1 MDAQEY
7 KRKRKR
13 KGSLV
18 MNKDVY
24 GILGDLTAEILLEI
38 IAECMDDYLYVIDL
52 QNNKM
57 EISQSALD
65 RFMISETY
73 MRNAKQEIMSVVYKE
88 DRTMFAKHMQAVM
101 DGKEKVHDIH
111 YRWLDKNGLPVW
123 VNCRGVVID
132 DEDGKPGY
140 LVGCLNETGNQ
151 RRADNVTGLLGGMEF
166 CAYLRSQKKPV
177 TTGFLMHIG
186 IDDFATV
193 NETHGSN
200 YGDYVLKSVA
210 DCMKECLSGNQRL
223 YHLVADQYVI
233 VDLDSTSMD
242 DAIQLKKKIGE
253 KIDEF
258 IISEKYEVVFSAS
271 AGVID
276 ASTVA
281 EGYEECRKKFE
292 FSLKKAKR
300 MGKNNI
306 YFYRQEDYEKFQR
319 NGRIISALR
328 NSIANGCEGFE
339 VYYQPI
345 VDCVSGRVIGA
356 EALMRYTMVTEEG
369 KEWLS
374 PVEFIPLLE
383 KTGLIIPA
391 GRFVLNE
398 AAKMC
403 REIQQ
408 YIPEFSVNVN
418 ISCYQIEHG
427 KIADKILTAVRD
439 NGLMPDR
446 ICIEM
451 TESGFM
457 DMTPVFCKFRKVLEE
472 NGIQFVIDDFGTGY
486 SNLHC
491 ISDMNPGYVKMDK
504 DFTAKAM
511 SCERDYELFK
521 KIIEMVHSIGIHICV
536 EGIEKEDWHLKMK
549 ELQADYLQG
558 YFFGKPCEK
567 KKFMEEFV
575 CNPHNNGVW

>member
-1 MDAQEY
+1 M
-7 KRKRKR
+7 
-13 KGSLV
+13 
-18 MNKDVY
+18 
-24 GILGDLTAEILLEI
+24 TAEILLEI

-52 QNNKM
+52 QNNTM

-65 RFMISETY
+65 QFMISETQK
-73 MRNAKQEIMSVVYKE
+73 RNVKQEIMSVVYEE
-88 DRTMFAKHMQAVM
+88 DRAMFAQHMQDLM

-123 VNCRGVVID
+123 LNCRGVVID
-132 DEDGKPGY
+132 DEDGKPEY

-166 CAYLRSQKKPV
+166 CDYLRSQKKPV

-186 IDDFATV
+186 IDDFAAV
-193 NETHGSN
+193 NGTHGST

-223 YHLVADQYVI
+223 YHLIADQYAI

-242 DAIQLKKKIGE
+242 DAMQLKKRIGE

-292 FSLKKAKR
+292 FSLKMAKR

-345 VDCVSGRVIGA
+345 VDCVSGRMIGA

-369 KEWLS
+369 EERLS

-383 KTGLIIPA
+383 KTGLIIPV
-391 GRFVLNE
+391 GRFLLNE

-408 YIPEFSVNVN
+408 YIPEFKVNVN
-418 ISCYQIEHG
+418 ISYYQIEHG
-427 KIADKILTAVRD
+427 KIADRILAAVND
-439 NGLMPDR
+439 NGLAPDH
-446 ICIEM
+446 ISIEM

-457 DMTPVFCKFRKVLEE
+457 DMTPAFCKFRKVLEE

-511 SCERDYELFK
+511 SSERDYELFK
-521 KIIEMVHSIGIHICV
+521 KIIEMVHSIGIRICV
-536 EGIEKEDWHLKMK
+536 EGIEEEDWHLKMK

-575 CNPHNNGVW
+575 YNLRNNGV

>member
-1 MDAQEY
+1 
-7 KRKRKR
+7 
-13 KGSLV
+13 

-24 GILGDLTAEILLEI
+24 GILGDLTAEVLLEI
-38 IAECMDDYLYVIDL
+38 IAECMDDYLYVLDL

-73 MRNAKQEIMSVVYKE
+73 MRNAKQEIMSAVYEE
-88 DRTMFAKHMQAVM
+88 DRAMFEKHMQAVM

-166 CAYLRSQKKPV
+166 CDYLRSQKKPV

-328 NSIANGCEGFE
+328 SSIANGCEGFE

-391 GRFVLNE
+391 GRFVLDE

-439 NGLMPDR
+439 NGLTPDR

-521 KIIEMVHSIGIHICV
+521 KIIEMVHSIGIRICV

>member
-24 GILGDLTAEILLEI
+24 GILGDLTAEVLLEI
-38 IAECMDDYLYVIDL
+38 IAECMDDYLYVLDL

-73 MRNAKQEIMSVVYKE
+73 MRNAKQEIMSAVYEE
-88 DRTMFAKHMQAVM
+88 DRAMFEKHMQAVM

-166 CAYLRSQKKPV
+166 CDYLRSQKKPV

-186 IDDFATV
+186 IDDFAAV
-193 NETHGSN
+193 NGTHGSN

-223 YHLVADQYVI
+223 FHLIADQYVI

-258 IISEKYEVVFSAS
+258 IISEQYEVVFSAS

-292 FSLKKAKR
+292 FSLKKAKQ

-328 NSIANGCEGFE
+328 SSIANGCEGFE

-408 YIPEFSVNVN
+408 YIPEFRVNVN

-439 NGLMPDR
+439 NGLTPDR

-457 DMTPVFCKFRKVLEE
+457 DMTPAFCKFRKVLEE

-521 KIIEMVHSIGIHICV
+521 KIIEMVHSIGIRICV

-558 YFFGKPCEK
+558 YLFGKPCEK
-567 KKFMEEFV
+567 KKFVEAFV
-575 CNPHNNGVW
+575 CNLRNNGV

>member
-1 MDAQEY
+1 
-7 KRKRKR
+7 
-13 KGSLV
+13 

-38 IAECMDDYLYVIDL
+38 IAECMDDYLYVFDL

-57 EISQSALD
+57 EISRSALD
-65 RFMISETY
+65 RFMISETH
-73 MRNAKQEIMSVVYKE
+73 MRNAMQEIMSAVYEE
-88 DRTMFAKHMQAVM
+88 DRVMLAKHMQAVM
-101 DGKEKVHDIH
+101 DGKERVHDIH

-166 CAYLRSQKKPV
+166 CDYLRSQKKPV

-186 IDDFATV
+186 IDDFAAV
-193 NETHGSN
+193 NGTHGST

-223 YHLVADQYVI
+223 YHLIADQYAI
-233 VDLDSTSMD
+233 VDLDSTSQD
-242 DAIQLKKKIGE
+242 DAMQLKKRIGE

-292 FSLKKAKR
+292 FSLKMAKH

-306 YFYRQEDYEKFQR
+306 YFYRQEDYERFQR

-328 NSIANGCEGFE
+328 NSIANECEGFE

-345 VDCVSGRVIGA
+345 VDCASGRVIGA

-383 KTGLIIPA
+383 KTGLIIPM
-391 GRFVLNE
+391 GRFLLNE

-408 YIPEFSVNVN
+408 YIPEFRVNVN
-418 ISCYQIEHG
+418 ISYYQIEHG

-439 NGLMPDR
+439 NGLTPDR

-457 DMTPVFCKFRKVLEE
+457 DMTPAFCKFRKVLEE

-521 KIIEMVHSIGIHICV
+521 KIIEMVHSIGIRICV

-567 KKFMEEFV
+567 RKFMEEFV
-575 CNPHNNGVW
+575 CNPHNNGV

>member
-1 MDAQEY
+1 
-7 KRKRKR
+7 
-13 KGSLV
+13 

-24 GILGDLTAEILLEI
+24 GILGDLTAEVLLEI
-38 IAECMDDYLYVIDL
+38 IAECMDDYLYVLDL

-65 RFMISETY
+65 RFMISETQ
-73 MRNAKQEIMSVVYKE
+73 MRNAKQEIMSAVYEE
-88 DRTMFAKHMQAVM
+88 DRAMFEKHMQAVM

-166 CAYLRSQKKPV
+166 CDYLRSQKKPV
-177 TTGFLMHIG
+177 TTGFLMYIG
-186 IDDFATV
+186 IDDFAAV
-193 NETHGSN
+193 NGTHGSN

-223 YHLVADQYVI
+223 YHLIAGQYVI

-258 IISEKYEVVFSAS
+258 IISEKYEVVFSVS

-292 FSLKKAKR
+292 FSLKKAKQ

-306 YFYRQEDYEKFQR
+306 YFYRQEEYERFQR

-408 YIPEFSVNVN
+408 YIPEFKVNVN
-418 ISCYQIEHG
+418 ISYYQIEHG
-427 KIADKILTAVRD
+427 KIADKILAAVRD
-439 NGLMPDR
+439 NGLTPDC

-457 DMTPVFCKFRKVLEE
+457 DMTPAFCKFRKVLEE
-472 NGIQFVIDDFGTGY
+472 NRIQFVIDDFGTGY

-521 KIIEMVHSIGIHICV
+521 KIIEMVHSIGIRICV
-536 EGIEKEDWHLKMK
+536 EGIEEEDWHLKMK

-575 CNPHNNGVW
+575 CNLRNKGV

>member
-1 MDAQEY
+1 
-7 KRKRKR
+7 
-13 KGSLV
+13 

-65 RFMISETY
+65 RFMISEKHV
-73 MRNAKQEIMSVVYKE
+73 RNVKQEIMSVVYKE

-223 YHLVADQYVI
+223 YHLIADQYVI

-328 NSIANGCEGFE
+328 SSIANGCEGFE

-383 KTGLIIPA
+383 KSGLIIPA
-391 GRFVLNE
+391 GRVVLNE

-408 YIPEFSVNVN
+408 YIPEFRVNVN
-418 ISCYQIEHG
+418 ISYYQIEHG

-439 NGLMPDR
+439 NGLTPNR

-451 TESGFM
+451 TESGFI

>member
-1 MDAQEY
+1 
-7 KRKRKR
+7 
-13 KGSLV
+13 

-24 GILGDLTAEILLEI
+24 GILGDLTAEVLLEI
-38 IAECMDDYLYVIDL
+38 IAECMDDYLYVLDL

-73 MRNAKQEIMSVVYKE
+73 MRNAKQEIMSAVYEE
-88 DRTMFAKHMQAVM
+88 DRAMFEKHMQAVM

-166 CAYLRSQKKPV
+166 CDYLRSQKKPV

-186 IDDFATV
+186 IDDFAAV
-193 NETHGSN
+193 NGTHGSN

-210 DCMKECLSGNQRL
+210 DCMKECLSENQRL
-223 YHLVADQYVI
+223 FHLIAGQYVI

-242 DAIQLKKKIGE
+242 DAIQLKKRIGE

-258 IISEKYEVVFSAS
+258 IISEKYEVVFSVS

-292 FSLKKAKR
+292 FSLKKAKQ

-328 NSIANGCEGFE
+328 SSIANGCEGFE

-383 KTGLIIPA
+383 KTGLIIP
-391 GRFVLNE
+391 
-398 AAKMC
+398 
-403 REIQQ
+403 
-408 YIPEFSVNVN
+408 EFRVNVN

-439 NGLMPDR
+439 NGLTPDR

-457 DMTPVFCKFRKVLEE
+457 DMTPAFCKFRKVLEE

-521 KIIEMVHSIGIHICV
+521 KIIEMVHSIGIRICV
-536 EGIEKEDWHLKMK
+536 EGIEEEDWHLKMK

-575 CNPHNNGVW
+575 CNLRNKGV

>member
-1 MDAQEY
+1 
-7 KRKRKR
+7 
-13 KGSLV
+13 

-24 GILGDLTAEILLEI
+24 GILGDLTAEVLLEI
-38 IAECMDDYLYVIDL
+38 IAECMDDYLYVLDL

-73 MRNAKQEIMSVVYKE
+73 MRNAKQEIMSAVYEE
-88 DRTMFAKHMQAVM
+88 DRAMFEKHMQAVM

-166 CAYLRSQKKPV
+166 CDYLRSQKKPV

-186 IDDFATV
+186 IDDFAAV
-193 NETHGSN
+193 NGTHGSN

-223 YHLVADQYVI
+223 FHLIAGQYVI

-258 IISEKYEVVFSAS
+258 IISEQYEVVFSAS

-292 FSLKKAKR
+292 FSLKKAKQ

-328 NSIANGCEGFE
+328 SSIANGCEGFE

-408 YIPEFSVNVN
+408 YIPEFRVNVN

-439 NGLMPDR
+439 NGLTPDR

-457 DMTPVFCKFRKVLEE
+457 DMTPAFCKFRKVLEE

-521 KIIEMVHSIGIHICV
+521 KIIEMVHSIGIRICV
-536 EGIEKEDWHLKMK
+536 EGIEEEDWHLKMK

-575 CNPHNNGVW
+575 CNLRNKGV

>member
-1 MDAQEY
+1 
-7 KRKRKR
+7 
-13 KGSLV
+13 

-24 GILGDLTAEILLEI
+24 GILGDLTAEVLLEI
-38 IAECMDDYLYVIDL
+38 IAECMDDYLYVLDL

-73 MRNAKQEIMSVVYKE
+73 MRNAKQEIMSAVYEE
-88 DRTMFAKHMQAVM
+88 DRAMFEKHMQAVM

-186 IDDFATV
+186 IDDFAAV
-193 NETHGSN
+193 NGTHGSN

-223 YHLVADQYVI
+223 FHLIADQYVI

-292 FSLKKAKR
+292 FSLKKAKQ

-328 NSIANGCEGFE
+328 SSIANGCEGFE

-408 YIPEFSVNVN
+408 YIPEFRVNVN

-439 NGLMPDR
+439 NGLTPDR

-521 KIIEMVHSIGIHICV
+521 KIIEMVHSIGIRICV
-536 EGIEKEDWHLKMK
+536 EGIEEEDWHLKMK

>member
-38 IAECMDDYLYVIDL
+38 IAECMDDYLYVFDL
-52 QNNKM
+52 KNNKM
-57 EISQSALD
+57 EISQFALD
-65 RFMISETY
+65 RFMISETH
-73 MRNAKQEIMSVVYKE
+73 MRNAKQEIMSVVYEE

-166 CAYLRSQKKPV
+166 CDYLRSQKKPV
-177 TTGFLMHIG
+177 TIGFLMHIG
-186 IDDFATV
+186 IDDFAAV
-193 NETHGSN
+193 NGTHGSN

-223 YHLVADQYVI
+223 YHLIAGQYVI

-258 IISEKYEVVFSAS
+258 IISEKYEVVFSVS

-292 FSLKKAKR
+292 FSLKKAKQ

-328 NSIANGCEGFE
+328 SSIANGCEGFE

-408 YIPEFSVNVN
+408 YIPEFRVNVN

-439 NGLMPDR
+439 NGLTPDR

-457 DMTPVFCKFRKVLEE
+457 DMTPAFCKFRKVLEE

-521 KIIEMVHSIGIHICV
+521 KIIEMVHSIGIRICV

-575 CNPHNNGVW
+575 CNLRNKGV

>member
-1 MDAQEY
+1 
-7 KRKRKR
+7 
-13 KGSLV
+13 

-24 GILGDLTAEILLEI
+24 GILGDLTAEVLLEI
-38 IAECMDDYLYVIDL
+38 IAECMDDYLYVLDL

-73 MRNAKQEIMSVVYKE
+73 MRNAKQEIMSAVYEE
-88 DRTMFAKHMQAVM
+88 DRAMFEKHMQAVM

-166 CAYLRSQKKPV
+166 CDYLRSQKKPV

-186 IDDFATV
+186 IDDFAAV
-193 NETHGSN
+193 NGTHGSN

-223 YHLVADQYVI
+223 YHLIADQYVI

-258 IISEKYEVVFSAS
+258 IISEKYEVVFSVS
-271 AGVID
+271 AGVIE

-292 FSLKKAKR
+292 FSLKKAKQ

-328 NSIANGCEGFE
+328 SSIANGCEGFE

-408 YIPEFSVNVN
+408 YIPEFRVNVN

-439 NGLMPDR
+439 NGLTPDR

-457 DMTPVFCKFRKVLEE
+457 DMTPAFCKFRKVLEE

-521 KIIEMVHSIGIHICV
+521 KIIEMVHSIGIRICV
-536 EGIEKEDWHLKMK
+536 EGIEEEDWHLKMK

-575 CNPHNNGVW
+575 CNLRNKGV

>member
-1 MDAQEY
+1 
-7 KRKRKR
+7 
-13 KGSLV
+13 

-24 GILGDLTAEILLEI
+24 GILGDLTAEVLLEI
-38 IAECMDDYLYVIDL
+38 IAECMDDYLYVLDL

-73 MRNAKQEIMSVVYKE
+73 MRNAKQEIMSAVYEE
-88 DRTMFAKHMQAVM
+88 DRAMFEKHMQAVM

-166 CAYLRSQKKPV
+166 CDYLRSQKKPV

-186 IDDFATV
+186 IDDFAAV
-193 NETHGSN
+193 NGTHGSN

-223 YHLVADQYVI
+223 FHLIADQYVI

-258 IISEKYEVVFSAS
+258 IISEQYEVVFSAS

-292 FSLKKAKR
+292 FSLKKAKQ

-328 NSIANGCEGFE
+328 SSIANGCEGFE

-408 YIPEFSVNVN
+408 YIPEFRVNVN

-427 KIADKILTAVRD
+427 KIADKILAAVRD
-439 NGLMPDR
+439 NGLTPDR

-457 DMTPVFCKFRKVLEE
+457 DMTPAFCKFRKVLEE

-521 KIIEMVHSIGIHICV
+521 KIIEMVHSIGIRICV
-536 EGIEKEDWHLKMK
+536 EGIEEEDWHLKMK

-575 CNPHNNGVW
+575 CNLRNKGV

>member
-65 RFMISETY
+65 RFMISETHV
-73 MRNAKQEIMSVVYKE
+73 RNVKQEIMSVVYEE

-210 DCMKECLSGNQRL
+210 DCMKECLSGN
-223 YHLVADQYVI
+223 
-233 VDLDSTSMD
+233 
-242 DAIQLKKKIGE
+242 
-253 KIDEF
+253 
-258 IISEKYEVVFSAS
+258 
-271 AGVID
+271 
-276 ASTVA
+276 
-281 EGYEECRKKFE
+281 
-292 FSLKKAKR
+292 
-300 MGKNNI
+300 
-306 YFYRQEDYEKFQR
+306 
-319 NGRIISALR
+319 
-328 NSIANGCEGFE
+328 
-339 VYYQPI
+339 
-345 VDCVSGRVIGA
+345 
-356 EALMRYTMVTEEG
+356 
-369 KEWLS
+369 
-374 PVEFIPLLE
+374 
-383 KTGLIIPA
+383 
-391 GRFVLNE
+391 VLNE

-521 KIIEMVHSIGIHICV
+521 KIIEMVHSIGIRICV

>member
-1 MDAQEY
+1 
-7 KRKRKR
+7 
-13 KGSLV
+13 

-24 GILGDLTAEILLEI
+24 GILGDLTAEVLLEI
-38 IAECMDDYLYVIDL
+38 IAECMDDYLYVLDL

-73 MRNAKQEIMSVVYKE
+73 MRNAKQEIMSAVYEE
-88 DRTMFAKHMQAVM
+88 DRAMFEKHMQAVM

-166 CAYLRSQKKPV
+166 CDYLRSQKKPV

-186 IDDFATV
+186 IDDFAAV
-193 NETHGSN
+193 NGTHGSN

-223 YHLVADQYVI
+223 FHLIADQYVI

-258 IISEKYEVVFSAS
+258 IISEQYEVVLTAS

-292 FSLKKAKR
+292 FSLKKAKQ

-328 NSIANGCEGFE
+328 SSIANGCEGFE

-408 YIPEFSVNVN
+408 YIPEFRVNVN

-439 NGLMPDR
+439 NGLTPDR

-457 DMTPVFCKFRKVLEE
+457 DMTPAFCKFRKVLEE

-521 KIIEMVHSIGIHICV
+521 KIIEMVHSIGIRICV
-536 EGIEKEDWHLKMK
+536 EGIEEEDWHLKMK

-575 CNPHNNGVW
+575 CNLRNKGV

>member
-38 IAECMDDYLYVIDL
+38 IAECMDDYLYVFDL
-52 QNNKM
+52 KNNKM
-57 EISQSALD
+57 EISQFALD
-65 RFMISETY
+65 RFMISETH
-73 MRNAKQEIMSVVYKE
+73 MRNAKQEIMSVVYEE

-123 VNCRGVVID
+123 VNCRGVVLD

-166 CAYLRSQKKPV
+166 CDYLRSQKKPV

-186 IDDFATV
+186 IDDFTAV
-193 NETHGSN
+193 NGTHGSN

-223 YHLVADQYVI
+223 FHLIADQYVI
-233 VDLDSTSMD
+233 ADLDSTSRD

-345 VDCVSGRVIGA
+345 VDCISGRVIGA

-369 KEWLS
+369 EERLS

-383 KTGLIIPA
+383 MTGLIIPA
-391 GRFVLNE
+391 GRFLLNE

-403 REIQQ
+403 CEILQ
-408 YIPEFSVNVN
+408 YIPEFKVNVN

-427 KIADKILTAVRD
+427 KIADRILAAVND
-439 NGLMPDR
+439 NGLAPDH

-457 DMTPVFCKFRKVLEE
+457 DMTPAFCKFRKVLEE

-491 ISDMNPGYVKMDK
+491 ISDMNPGYVKIDK

-521 KIIEMVHSIGIHICV
+521 KIIEMVHSIGIRICV
-536 EGIEKEDWHLKMK
+536 EGIEEEDWHLKMK

-575 CNPHNNGVW
+575 YNLRNNGV

>member
-1 MDAQEY
+1 
-7 KRKRKR
+7 
-13 KGSLV
+13 

-24 GILGDLTAEILLEI
+24 GILGDLTAEVLLEI
-38 IAECMDDYLYVIDL
+38 IAECMDDYLYVLDL

-73 MRNAKQEIMSVVYKE
+73 MRNAKQEIMSAVYEE
-88 DRTMFAKHMQAVM
+88 DRAMFEKHMQAVM

-186 IDDFATV
+186 IDDFAAV
-193 NETHGSN
+193 NGTHGSN

-210 DCMKECLSGNQRL
+210 DCMKECLSENQRL
-223 YHLVADQYVI
+223 YHLIAGQYVI

-258 IISEKYEVVFSAS
+258 IISEQYEVVFSAS

-292 FSLKKAKR
+292 FSLKKAKQ

-328 NSIANGCEGFE
+328 SSIANGCEGFE

-439 NGLMPDR
+439 NGLTPDR

-457 DMTPVFCKFRKVLEE
+457 DMTPAFCKFRKVLEE

-521 KIIEMVHSIGIHICV
+521 KIIEMVHSIGIRICV

>member
-1 MDAQEY
+1 
-7 KRKRKR
+7 
-13 KGSLV
+13 

-24 GILGDLTAEILLEI
+24 GILGDLTAEVLLEI
-38 IAECMDDYLYVIDL
+38 IAECMDDYLYVFDL

-65 RFMISETY
+65 RFKISETH
-73 MRNAKQEIMSVVYKE
+73 MRNAKQEIMSAVYEE

-166 CAYLRSQKKPV
+166 CDYLRSQKKPV

-186 IDDFATV
+186 IDDFAAV

-328 NSIANGCEGFE
+328 SSIANGCEGFE

-383 KTGLIIPA
+383 KSGLIIPA

-408 YIPEFSVNVN
+408 YIPEFRVNVN
-418 ISCYQIEHG
+418 ISYYQIEHG

-439 NGLMPDR
+439 NGLTPDC

-521 KIIEMVHSIGIHICV
+521 KIIEMVHSIGIRICV

-567 KKFMEEFV
+567 RKFMEEFV
-575 CNPHNNGVW
+575 CNPHNNGV

>member
-1 MDAQEY
+1 
-7 KRKRKR
+7 
-13 KGSLV
+13 

-24 GILGDLTAEILLEI
+24 GILGDLTAEVLLEI
-38 IAECMDDYLYVIDL
+38 IAECMDDYLYVLDL

-73 MRNAKQEIMSVVYKE
+73 MRNAKQEIMSAVYEE
-88 DRTMFAKHMQAVM
+88 DRAMFEKHMQAVM

-166 CAYLRSQKKPV
+166 CDYLRSQKKPV

-186 IDDFATV
+186 IDDFAAV
-193 NETHGSN
+193 NGTHGSN

-223 YHLVADQYVI
+223 FHLIADQYVI

-258 IISEKYEVVFSAS
+258 IISEQYEVVFSAS

-292 FSLKKAKR
+292 FSLKKAKQ

-328 NSIANGCEGFE
+328 SSIANGCEGFE

-408 YIPEFSVNVN
+408 YIPEFRVNVN

-439 NGLMPDR
+439 NGLTPDR

-457 DMTPVFCKFRKVLEE
+457 DMTPAFCKFRKVLEE
-472 NGIQFVIDDFGTGY
+472 NRIQFVIDDFGTGY

-491 ISDMNPGYVKMDK
+491 ISDMNPGYVKIDK

-521 KIIEMVHSIGIHICV
+521 KIIEMVHSIGIRICV

-567 KKFMEEFV
+567 RKFMEEFV
-575 CNPHNNGVW
+575 CNPHNNGV

>member
-1 MDAQEY
+1 
-7 KRKRKR
+7 
-13 KGSLV
+13 

-24 GILGDLTAEILLEI
+24 GILGDLTAEVLLEI
-38 IAECMDDYLYVIDL
+38 IAECMDDYLYVLDL

-73 MRNAKQEIMSVVYKE
+73 MRNAKQEIMSAVYEE
-88 DRTMFAKHMQAVM
+88 DRAMFEKHMQAVM

-166 CAYLRSQKKPV
+166 CDYLRSQKKPV

-186 IDDFATV
+186 IDDFAAV
-193 NETHGSN
+193 NGTHGSN

-223 YHLVADQYVI
+223 YHLIAGQYVI

-242 DAIQLKKKIGE
+242 DAIQLKKRIGE

-258 IISEKYEVVFSAS
+258 IISEKYEVVFSVS
-271 AGVID
+271 AGVIE

-292 FSLKKAKR
+292 FSLKKAKQ

-328 NSIANGCEGFE
+328 SSIANGCEGFE

-408 YIPEFSVNVN
+408 YIPEFKVNVN
-418 ISCYQIEHG
+418 ISYYQIEHG
-427 KIADKILTAVRD
+427 KIADKILAAVRD
-439 NGLMPDR
+439 NGLTPDC

-457 DMTPVFCKFRKVLEE
+457 DMTPAFCKFRKVLEE
-472 NGIQFVIDDFGTGY
+472 NRIQFVIDDFGTGY

-491 ISDMNPGYVKMDK
+491 ISDMNPGYVKIDK

-521 KIIEMVHSIGIHICV
+521 KIIEMVHSIGIRICV

-567 KKFMEEFV
+567 RKFMEEFV
-575 CNPHNNGVW
+575 CNPHNNGV

>member
-1 MDAQEY
+1 
-7 KRKRKR
+7 
-13 KGSLV
+13 

-24 GILGDLTAEILLEI
+24 GILGDLTAEVLLEI
-38 IAECMDDYLYVIDL
+38 IAECMDDYLYVLDL

-73 MRNAKQEIMSVVYKE
+73 MRNAKQEIMSAVYEE
-88 DRTMFAKHMQAVM
+88 DRAMFEKHMQAVM

-166 CAYLRSQKKPV
+166 WDYLRSQKKPV

-186 IDDFATV
+186 IDDFAAV
-193 NETHGSN
+193 NGTHGSN

-223 YHLVADQYVI
+223 YHLIADQYVI

-242 DAIQLKKKIGE
+242 DAIQLKKRIGE

-258 IISEKYEVVFSAS
+258 IISEKYEVVFSVS

-292 FSLKKAKR
+292 FSLKKAKQ

-328 NSIANGCEGFE
+328 SSIANGCEGFE

-408 YIPEFSVNVN
+408 YIPEFRVNVN

-439 NGLMPDR
+439 NGLTPDR

-457 DMTPVFCKFRKVLEE
+457 DMTPAFCKFRKVLEE

-521 KIIEMVHSIGIHICV
+521 KIIEMVHSIGIRICV
-536 EGIEKEDWHLKMK
+536 EGIEEEDWHLKMK

-575 CNPHNNGVW
+575 CNLRNKGV

>member
-1 MDAQEY
+1 
-7 KRKRKR
+7 
-13 KGSLV
+13 

-24 GILGDLTAEILLEI
+24 GILGDLTAEVLLEI
-38 IAECMDDYLYVIDL
+38 IAECMDDYLYVLDL

-73 MRNAKQEIMSVVYKE
+73 MRNAKQEIMSAVYEE
-88 DRTMFAKHMQAVM
+88 DRAMFEKHMQAVM

-166 CAYLRSQKKPV
+166 CDYLRSQKKPV
-177 TTGFLMHIG
+177 TTGFLMYIG
-186 IDDFATV
+186 IDDFAAV
-193 NETHGSN
+193 NGTHGSN

-223 YHLVADQYVI
+223 YHLIADQYVI

-292 FSLKKAKR
+292 FCLKKAKR

-328 NSIANGCEGFE
+328 SSIANGCEGFE

-408 YIPEFSVNVN
+408 YIPEFKVNVN

-427 KIADKILTAVRD
+427 KIADRILAAVND
-439 NGLMPDR
+439 NGLAPDH

-457 DMTPVFCKFRKVLEE
+457 DMTPAFCKFRKVLEE

-521 KIIEMVHSIGIHICV
+521 KIIEMVHSIGIRICV
-536 EGIEKEDWHLKMK
+536 EGIEEEDWHLKMK

-575 CNPHNNGVW
+575 CNLRNKGV

>member
-1 MDAQEY
+1 
-7 KRKRKR
+7 
-13 KGSLV
+13 

-24 GILGDLTAEILLEI
+24 GILGDLTAEVLLEI
-38 IAECMDDYLYVIDL
+38 IAECMDDYLYVLDL

-73 MRNAKQEIMSVVYKE
+73 MRNAKQEIMSAVYEE
-88 DRTMFAKHMQAVM
+88 DRAMFEKHMQAVM

-166 CAYLRSQKKPV
+166 CDYLRSQKKPV

-186 IDDFATV
+186 IDDFAAV
-193 NETHGSN
+193 NGTHGSN

-210 DCMKECLSGNQRL
+210 DCMKECLSENQRL
-223 YHLVADQYVI
+223 FHLIAGQYVI

-242 DAIQLKKKIGE
+242 DAIQLKKRIGE

-258 IISEKYEVVFSAS
+258 IISEKYEVVFSVS

-292 FSLKKAKR
+292 FSLKKAKQ

-328 NSIANGCEGFE
+328 SSIANGCEGFE

-408 YIPEFSVNVN
+408 YIPEFRVNVN

-439 NGLMPDR
+439 NGLTPDR

-457 DMTPVFCKFRKVLEE
+457 DMTPAFCKFRKVLEE

-491 ISDMNPGYVKMDK
+491 ISDMNPGYVKIDK

-521 KIIEMVHSIGIHICV
+521 KIIEMVHSIGIRICV
-536 EGIEKEDWHLKMK
+536 EGIEEEDGHLKMK

-575 CNPHNNGVW
+575 CNPHNNGV

>member
-1 MDAQEY
+1 
-7 KRKRKR
+7 
-13 KGSLV
+13 

-24 GILGDLTAEILLEI
+24 GILGDLTAEVLLEI
-38 IAECMDDYLYVIDL
+38 IAECMDDYLYVLDL

-73 MRNAKQEIMSVVYKE
+73 MRNAKQEIMSAVYEE
-88 DRTMFAKHMQAVM
+88 DRAMFEKHMQAVM

-166 CAYLRSQKKPV
+166 CDYLRSQKKPV

-186 IDDFATV
+186 IDDFAAV
-193 NETHGSN
+193 NGTHGSN

-223 YHLVADQYVI
+223 YHLIADQYVI

-242 DAIQLKKKIGE
+242 DAIQLKKRIGE

-258 IISEKYEVVFSAS
+258 IISEKYEVVFSVS

-292 FSLKKAKR
+292 FSLKKAKQI
-300 MGKNNI
+300 GKNNI

-328 NSIANGCEGFE
+328 SSIANGCEGFE

-408 YIPEFSVNVN
+408 YIPEFKVNVN
-418 ISCYQIEHG
+418 ISYYQIEHG
-427 KIADKILTAVRD
+427 KIADKILAAVRD
-439 NGLMPDR
+439 NGLTPDC

-457 DMTPVFCKFRKVLEE
+457 DMTPAFCKFRKVLEE
-472 NGIQFVIDDFGTGY
+472 NRIQFVIDDFGTGY

-491 ISDMNPGYVKMDK
+491 ISDMNPGYVKIDK

-521 KIIEMVHSIGIHICV
+521 KIIEMVHSIGIRICV
-536 EGIEKEDWHLKMK
+536 EGIEEEDWHLKMK

-575 CNPHNNGVW
+575 CNLRNKGV

>member
-1 MDAQEY
+1 
-7 KRKRKR
+7 
-13 KGSLV
+13 

-24 GILGDLTAEILLEI
+24 GILGDLTAEVLLEI
-38 IAECMDDYLYVIDL
+38 IAECMDDYLYVLDL

-73 MRNAKQEIMSVVYKE
+73 MRNAKQEIMSAVYEE
-88 DRTMFAKHMQAVM
+88 DRAMFEKHMQAVM

-166 CAYLRSQKKPV
+166 CDYLRSQKKPV

-186 IDDFATV
+186 IDDFAAV
-193 NETHGSN
+193 NGTHGSN

-223 YHLVADQYVI
+223 FHLIADQYVI

-292 FSLKKAKR
+292 FSLKKAKQ

-328 NSIANGCEGFE
+328 SSIANGCEGFE

-408 YIPEFSVNVN
+408 YIPKFRVNVN

-439 NGLMPDR
+439 NGLTPDR

-457 DMTPVFCKFRKVLEE
+457 DMTPAFCKFRKVLEE

-521 KIIEMVHSIGIHICV
+521 KIIEMVHSIGIRICV
-536 EGIEKEDWHLKMK
+536 EGIEEEDWHLKMK

-575 CNPHNNGVW
+575 CNLRNKGV

>member
-1 MDAQEY
+1 
-7 KRKRKR
+7 
-13 KGSLV
+13 

-24 GILGDLTAEILLEI
+24 GILGDLTAEVLLEI
-38 IAECMDDYLYVIDL
+38 IAECMDDYLYVLDL

-73 MRNAKQEIMSVVYKE
+73 MRNAKQEIMSAVYEE
-88 DRTMFAKHMQAVM
+88 DRAMFEKHMQAVM

-166 CAYLRSQKKPV
+166 CDYLRSQKKPV

-186 IDDFATV
+186 IDDFAAV
-193 NETHGSN
+193 NGTHGSN

-223 YHLVADQYVI
+223 YHLIADQYVI

-258 IISEKYEVVFSAS
+258 IISEQYEVVFSAS

-292 FSLKKAKR
+292 FSLKKAKQ

-328 NSIANGCEGFE
+328 SSIANGCEGFE

-408 YIPEFSVNVN
+408 YIPEFRVNVN

-439 NGLMPDR
+439 NGLTPDR

-457 DMTPVFCKFRKVLEE
+457 DMTPAFCKFRKVLEE

-521 KIIEMVHSIGIHICV
+521 KIIEMVHSIGIRICV
-536 EGIEKEDWHLKMK
+536 EGIEEEDWHLKMK

-575 CNPHNNGVW
+575 CNLRNKGV

>member
-1 MDAQEY
+1 
-7 KRKRKR
+7 
-13 KGSLV
+13 

-24 GILGDLTAEILLEI
+24 GILGDLTAEVLLEI
-38 IAECMDDYLYVIDL
+38 IAECMDDYLYVLDL

-73 MRNAKQEIMSVVYKE
+73 MRNAKQEIMSAVYEE
-88 DRTMFAKHMQAVM
+88 DRAMFEKHMQAVM

-186 IDDFATV
+186 IDDFAAV
-193 NETHGSN
+193 NGTHGSN

-223 YHLVADQYVI
+223 YHLIAGQYVI

-242 DAIQLKKKIGE
+242 DAIQLKKRIGE

-258 IISEKYEVVFSAS
+258 IISEKYEVVFSVS

-292 FSLKKAKR
+292 FSLKKAKQ

-328 NSIANGCEGFE
+328 SSIANGCEGFE

-408 YIPEFSVNVN
+408 YIPEFKVNVN
-418 ISCYQIEHG
+418 ISYYQIEHG
-427 KIADKILTAVRD
+427 KIADKILAAVKD
-439 NGLMPDR
+439 NGLTPDC

-457 DMTPVFCKFRKVLEE
+457 DMTPAFCKFRKVLEE
-472 NGIQFVIDDFGTGY
+472 NRIQFVIDDFGTGY

-491 ISDMNPGYVKMDK
+491 ISDMNPGYVKIDK

-567 KKFMEEFV
+567 RKFMEEFV
-575 CNPHNNGVW
+575 CNPHNNGV

>member
-13 KGSLV
+13 EGFLV

-24 GILGDLTAEILLEI
+24 GIFGDLTAEILLEI

-65 RFMISETY
+65 RFMISETQ
-73 MRNAKQEIMSVVYKE
+73 MRNAKQEIMSAVYEE
-88 DRTMFAKHMQAVM
+88 DRAMFEKHMQAVM

-166 CAYLRSQKKPV
+166 CDYLRSQKKPV

-186 IDDFATV
+186 IDDFAAV
-193 NETHGSN
+193 NGTHGSN

-223 YHLVADQYVI
+223 FHLIADQYVI
-233 VDLDSTSMD
+233 VDLDSTSRD

-258 IISEKYEVVFSAS
+258 IISEQYEVVFSAS

-369 KEWLS
+369 EERLS

-383 KTGLIIPA
+383 MTGLIIPA
-391 GRFVLNE
+391 GRFLLNE

-403 REIQQ
+403 CEILQ
-408 YIPEFSVNVN
+408 YIPEFKVNVN
-418 ISCYQIEHG
+418 ISYYQIEHG
-427 KIADKILTAVRD
+427 KIADRILAAVND
-439 NGLMPDR
+439 NGLAPDH

-457 DMTPVFCKFRKVLEE
+457 DMTPAFCKFRKVLEE

-521 KIIEMVHSIGIHICV
+521 KIIEMVHSIGIRICV
-536 EGIEKEDWHLKMK
+536 EGIEEEDWHLKMK

-575 CNPHNNGVW
+575 CNPHNNGV

>member
-65 RFMISETY
+65 RFMISEKHV
-73 MRNAKQEIMSVVYKE
+73 RNVKQEIMSVVYKE

-328 NSIANGCEGFE
+328 SSIANGCEGFE

-383 KTGLIIPA
+383 KSGLIIPA

-408 YIPEFSVNVN
+408 YIPEFRVNVN
-418 ISCYQIEHG
+418 ISYYQIEHG

-439 NGLMPDR
+439 NGLTPNR

-451 TESGFM
+451 TESGFI

-521 KIIEMVHSIGIHICV
+521 KIIEMVHSIGIRICV

>member
-1 MDAQEY
+1 
-7 KRKRKR
+7 
-13 KGSLV
+13 

-24 GILGDLTAEILLEI
+24 GILGDLTAEVLLEI
-38 IAECMDDYLYVIDL
+38 IAECMDDYLYVLDL

-73 MRNAKQEIMSVVYKE
+73 MRNAKQEIMSAVYEE
-88 DRTMFAKHMQAVM
+88 DRAMFEKHMQAVM

-166 CAYLRSQKKPV
+166 CDYLRSQKKPV

-186 IDDFATV
+186 IDDFAAV
-193 NETHGSN
+193 NGTHGSN

-210 DCMKECLSGNQRL
+210 DCMKECLSENQRL
-223 YHLVADQYVI
+223 FHLIAGQYVI

-242 DAIQLKKKIGE
+242 VAIQLKKRIGE

-258 IISEKYEVVFSAS
+258 IISEKYEVVFSVS

-292 FSLKKAKR
+292 FSLKKAKQ

-328 NSIANGCEGFE
+328 SSIANGCEGFE

-408 YIPEFSVNVN
+408 YIPEFRVNVN

-439 NGLMPDR
+439 NGLTPDR

-457 DMTPVFCKFRKVLEE
+457 DMTPAFCKFRKVLEE

-521 KIIEMVHSIGIHICV
+521 KIIEMVHSIGIRICV
-536 EGIEKEDWHLKMK
+536 EGIEEEDWHLKMK

-575 CNPHNNGVW
+575 CNLRNKGV

>member
-24 GILGDLTAEILLEI
+24 GILGDLTAEVLLEI
-38 IAECMDDYLYVIDL
+38 IAECMDDYLYVLDL

-73 MRNAKQEIMSVVYKE
+73 MRNAKQEIMSAVYEE
-88 DRTMFAKHMQAVM
+88 DRAMFEKHMQAVM

-166 CAYLRSQKKPV
+166 CDYLRSQKKPV

-186 IDDFATV
+186 IDDFAAV
-193 NETHGSN
+193 NGTHGSN

-223 YHLVADQYVI
+223 FHLIADQYVI

-258 IISEKYEVVFSAS
+258 IISEQYEVVFSAS

-292 FSLKKAKR
+292 FSLKKAKQ

-328 NSIANGCEGFE
+328 SSIANGCEGFE

-408 YIPEFSVNVN
+408 YIPEFRVNVN

-439 NGLMPDR
+439 NGLTPNR

-451 TESGFM
+451 TESGFI

-491 ISDMNPGYVKMDK
+491 ISDMNPGYVKIDK

-575 CNPHNNGVW
+575 CNLRNKGV

>member
-1 MDAQEY
+1 
-7 KRKRKR
+7 
-13 KGSLV
+13 

-24 GILGDLTAEILLEI
+24 GILGDLTAEVLLEI
-38 IAECMDDYLYVIDL
+38 IAECMDDYLYVLDL

-73 MRNAKQEIMSVVYKE
+73 MRNAKQEIMSAVYEE
-88 DRTMFAKHMQAVM
+88 DRAMFEKHMQAVM

-166 CAYLRSQKKPV
+166 CDYLRSQKKPV

-186 IDDFATV
+186 IDDFAAV
-193 NETHGSN
+193 NGTHGSN

-223 YHLVADQYVI
+223 FHLIADQYVI

-258 IISEKYEVVFSAS
+258 IISEQYEVVFSAS

-292 FSLKKAKR
+292 FSLKKAKQ

-306 YFYRQEDYEKFQR
+306 YFYRQEEYERFQR

-408 YIPEFSVNVN
+408 YIPEFRVNVN

-439 NGLMPDR
+439 NGLTPDR

-457 DMTPVFCKFRKVLEE
+457 DMTPAFCKFRKVLEE

-521 KIIEMVHSIGIHICV
+521 GIIEMVHSIGIRICV
-536 EGIEKEDWHLKMK
+536 EGIEEEDWHLKMK

-575 CNPHNNGVW
+575 CNLRNNGV

>member
-1 MDAQEY
+1 
-7 KRKRKR
+7 
-13 KGSLV
+13 

-24 GILGDLTAEILLEI
+24 GILGDLTAEVLLEI
-38 IAECMDDYLYVIDL
+38 IAECMDDYLYVLDL

-73 MRNAKQEIMSVVYKE
+73 MRNAKQEIMSAVYEE
-88 DRTMFAKHMQAVM
+88 DRAMFEKHMQAVM

-140 LVGCLNETGNQ
+140 LVGCLNETENQ

-166 CAYLRSQKKPV
+166 CDYLRSQKKPV

-186 IDDFATV
+186 IDDFAAV
-193 NETHGSN
+193 NGTHGSN

-223 YHLVADQYVI
+223 FHLIADQYVI

-439 NGLMPDR
+439 NGLTPDC

-521 KIIEMVHSIGIHICV
+521 KIIEMVHSIGIRICV

-575 CNPHNNGVW
+575 CNLRNKGV

>member
-1 MDAQEY
+1 
-7 KRKRKR
+7 
-13 KGSLV
+13 

-24 GILGDLTAEILLEI
+24 GILGDLTAEVLLEI
-38 IAECMDDYLYVIDL
+38 IAECMDDYLYVLDL

-73 MRNAKQEIMSVVYKE
+73 MRNAKQEIMSAVYEE
-88 DRTMFAKHMQAVM
+88 DRAMFEKHMQAVM

-166 CAYLRSQKKPV
+166 CDYLRSQKKPV

-186 IDDFATV
+186 IDDFAAV
-193 NETHGSN
+193 NGTHGSN

-210 DCMKECLSGNQRL
+210 DCMKECLSENQRL
-223 YHLVADQYVI
+223 FHLIADQYVI

-258 IISEKYEVVFSAS
+258 IISEQYEVVFSAS

-292 FSLKKAKR
+292 FSLKKAKQ

-328 NSIANGCEGFE
+328 SSIANGCEGFE

-408 YIPEFSVNVN
+408 YIPEFRVNVN

-439 NGLMPDR
+439 NGLTPDR

-457 DMTPVFCKFRKVLEE
+457 DMTPAFCKFRKVLEE

-521 KIIEMVHSIGIHICV
+521 KIIEMVHSIGIRICV
-536 EGIEKEDWHLKMK
+536 EGIEEEDWHLKMK

-567 KKFMEEFV
+567 KKFVEAFV
-575 CNPHNNGVW
+575 CNLRNNGV

>member
-13 KGSLV
+13 EGSLV

-24 GILGDLTAEILLEI
+24 GLLGDLTAEILLEI
-38 IAECMDDYLYVIDL
+38 IAECMDDYLYVLDL

-65 RFMISETY
+65 RFMISETQ
-73 MRNAKQEIMSVVYKE
+73 MRNAKQEIMSAVYEE
-88 DRTMFAKHMQAVM
+88 DRAMFEKHMQAVM

-166 CAYLRSQKKPV
+166 CDYLRSQKKPV

-186 IDDFATV
+186 IDDFAAV
-193 NETHGSN
+193 NGTHGSN

-223 YHLVADQYVI
+223 FHLIADQYVI

-328 NSIANGCEGFE
+328 SSIANGCEGFE

-383 KTGLIIPA
+383 KSGLIIPA

-408 YIPEFSVNVN
+408 YIPEFRVNVN
-418 ISCYQIEHG
+418 ISYYQIEHG

-439 NGLMPDR
+439 NGLTPDC

-521 KIIEMVHSIGIHICV
+521 KIIEMVHSIGIRICV

-567 KKFMEEFV
+567 RKFMEEFV
-575 CNPHNNGVW
+575 CNPHNNGV

>member
-1 MDAQEY
+1 
-7 KRKRKR
+7 
-13 KGSLV
+13 

-24 GILGDLTAEILLEI
+24 GILGDLTAEVLLEI
-38 IAECMDDYLYVIDL
+38 IAECMDDYLYVLDL

-73 MRNAKQEIMSVVYKE
+73 MRNAKQEIMSAVYEE
-88 DRTMFAKHMQAVM
+88 DRAMFEKHMQAVM

-166 CAYLRSQKKPV
+166 CDYLRSQKKPV

-186 IDDFATV
+186 IDDFAAV
-193 NETHGSN
+193 NGTHGSN

-223 YHLVADQYVI
+223 YHLIADQYVI

-258 IISEKYEVVFSAS
+258 IISEKYEVVFSVS

-292 FSLKKAKR
+292 FSLKKAKQ

-328 NSIANGCEGFE
+328 SSIANGCEGFE

-408 YIPEFSVNVN
+408 YIPEFRVNVN

-439 NGLMPDR
+439 NGLTPDR

-457 DMTPVFCKFRKVLEE
+457 DMTPAFCKFRKVLEE

-521 KIIEMVHSIGIHICV
+521 KIIEMVHSIGIRICV

>member
-1 MDAQEY
+1 
-7 KRKRKR
+7 
-13 KGSLV
+13 

-24 GILGDLTAEILLEI
+24 GILGDLTAEVLLEI
-38 IAECMDDYLYVIDL
+38 IAECMDDYLYVLDL

-73 MRNAKQEIMSVVYKE
+73 MRNAKQEIMSAVYEE
-88 DRTMFAKHMQAVM
+88 DRAMFEKHMQAVM

-166 CAYLRSQKKPV
+166 CDYLRSQKKPV

-186 IDDFATV
+186 IDDFAAV
-193 NETHGSN
+193 NGTHGSN

-210 DCMKECLSGNQRL
+210 DCMKECLSENQRL
-223 YHLVADQYVI
+223 FHLIAGQYVI

-258 IISEKYEVVFSAS
+258 IISEKYEVVFSVS

-292 FSLKKAKR
+292 FSLKKAKQ

-328 NSIANGCEGFE
+328 SSIANGCEGFE

-408 YIPEFSVNVN
+408 YIPEFRVNVN

-439 NGLMPDR
+439 NGLTPDR

-457 DMTPVFCKFRKVLEE
+457 DMTPAFCKFRKVLEE

-521 KIIEMVHSIGIHICV
+521 KIIEMVHSIGIRICV
-536 EGIEKEDWHLKMK
+536 EGIEEEDWHLKMK

-575 CNPHNNGVW
+575 CNLRNKGV

>member
-1 MDAQEY
+1 MQK
-7 KRKRKR
+7 KRE
-13 KGSLV
+13 GSLV

-38 IAECMDDYLYVIDL
+38 IAECMDDYLYVFDL

-57 EISQSALD
+57 EISRSALD
-65 RFMISETY
+65 RFMISETH
-73 MRNAKQEIMSVVYKE
+73 MRNAMQEIMSAVYEE
-88 DRTMFAKHMQAVM
+88 DRVMLAKHMQAVM
-101 DGKEKVHDIH
+101 DGKERVHDIH

-166 CAYLRSQKKPV
+166 CDYLRTQKKPV

-186 IDDFATV
+186 IDDFAAV
-193 NETHGSN
+193 NGTHGST

-223 YHLVADQYVI
+223 YHLIADQYAI
-233 VDLDSTSMD
+233 VDLDSTSRD
-242 DAIQLKKKIGE
+242 DAMQLKKRIGE

-258 IISEKYEVVFSAS
+258 IISEKYEVVFSVS

-292 FSLKKAKR
+292 FSLKMAKH

-306 YFYRQEDYEKFQR
+306 YFYRQDDYERFQR

-328 NSIANGCEGFE
+328 NSIANECEGFE

-345 VDCVSGRVIGA
+345 VDCASGRVIGA

-383 KTGLIIPA
+383 KTGLIIPM
-391 GRFVLNE
+391 GRFLLNE

-408 YIPEFSVNVN
+408 YIPEFRVNVN
-418 ISCYQIEHG
+418 ISYYQIEHG

-439 NGLMPDR
+439 NGLTPDR

-457 DMTPVFCKFRKVLEE
+457 DMTPAFCKFRKVLEE

-521 KIIEMVHSIGIHICV
+521 KIIEMVHSIGIRICV

-567 KKFMEEFV
+567 RKFMEEFV
-575 CNPHNNGVW
+575 CNPHNNGV

>member
-1 MDAQEY
+1 
-7 KRKRKR
+7 
-13 KGSLV
+13 

-24 GILGDLTAEILLEI
+24 GILGDLTAEVLLEI
-38 IAECMDDYLYVIDL
+38 IAECMDDYLYVLDL

-73 MRNAKQEIMSVVYKE
+73 MRNAKQEIMSAVYEE
-88 DRTMFAKHMQAVM
+88 DRAMFEKHMQAVM

-166 CAYLRSQKKPV
+166 CDYLRSQKKPV

-186 IDDFATV
+186 IDDFAAV
-193 NETHGSN
+193 NGTHGSN

-223 YHLVADQYVI
+223 FHLIADQYVI

-258 IISEKYEVVFSAS
+258 IISEQYEVVFSAS

-292 FSLKKAKR
+292 FSLKKAKQ

-328 NSIANGCEGFE
+328 SSIANGCEGFE

-345 VDCVSGRVIGA
+345 VDCASGRVIGA

-408 YIPEFSVNVN
+408 YIPEFRVNVN

-439 NGLMPDR
+439 NGLTPDR

-457 DMTPVFCKFRKVLEE
+457 DMTPAFCKFRKVLEE

-521 KIIEMVHSIGIHICV
+521 KIIEMVHSIGIRICV
-536 EGIEKEDWHLKMK
+536 EGIEEEDWHLKMK

-575 CNPHNNGVW
+575 CNLRNKGV